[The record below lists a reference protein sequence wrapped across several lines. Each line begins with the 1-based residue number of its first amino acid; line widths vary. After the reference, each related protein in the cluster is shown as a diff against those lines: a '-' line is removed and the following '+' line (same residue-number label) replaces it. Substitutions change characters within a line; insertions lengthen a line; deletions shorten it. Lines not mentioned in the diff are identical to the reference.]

1 MVYTISELANLAGIS
16 TRTLRFYDEKG
27 LLKPTD
33 TSEAGYRFY
42 DEEAV
47 LKLQQIMFFREL
59 DFALSDIGQILSRPD
74 FDRRKALEEHLQVLQ
89 KKLELLGKMEVNLK
103 KLMIKER

>member
-33 TSEAGYRFY
+33 TSEAGYRYY
-42 DEEAV
+42 DEETV
-47 LKLQQIMFFREL
+47 HWMQQIMF
-59 DFALSDIGQILSRPD
+59 
-74 FDRRKALEEHLQVLQ
+74 
-89 KKLELLGKMEVNLK
+89 
-103 KLMIKER
+103 

>member
-42 DEEAV
+42 DEEPADAP
-47 LKLQQIMFFREL
+47 QEPFFCQNRDGL
-59 DFALSDIGQILSRPD
+59 ISVRYPKVQSP
-74 FDRRKALEEHLQVLQ
+74 VP
-89 KKLELLGKMEVNLK
+89 
-103 KLMIKER
+103 